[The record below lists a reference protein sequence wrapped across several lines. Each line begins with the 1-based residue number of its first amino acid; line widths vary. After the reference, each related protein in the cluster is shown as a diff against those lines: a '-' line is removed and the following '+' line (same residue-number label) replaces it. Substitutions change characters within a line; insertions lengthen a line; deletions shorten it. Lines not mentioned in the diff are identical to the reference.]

1 MSITIEN
8 IIKEEFSVNGV
19 KIIPI
24 NNHKYIFISK
34 MDFNSLK
41 IKTINIQNLIMLYLN
56 IKVSAVLIK
65 RIESVKGLKESFKRL
80 RKFLV

>member
-1 MSITIEN
+1 MAITIEN

-41 IKTINIQNLIMLYLN
+41 IKNNKYTEFNNAL
-56 IKVSAVLIK
+56 
-65 RIESVKGLKESFKRL
+65 FKY
-80 RKFLV
+80 